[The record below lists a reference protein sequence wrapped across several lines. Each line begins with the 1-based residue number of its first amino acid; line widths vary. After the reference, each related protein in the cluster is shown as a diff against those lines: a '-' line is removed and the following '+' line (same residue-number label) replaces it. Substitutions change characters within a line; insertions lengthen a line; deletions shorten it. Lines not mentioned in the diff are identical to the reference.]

1 MKKIVLFILFSFS
14 LISCEKENGAN
25 LILDNTQYITSPT
38 NCIKQKYVTWNYHT
52 AELIGSG
59 AYFTFKSEIN
69 GTLSLEY
76 NTNSYSASFNIKKN
90 GIMIYESS
98 SDEGLVNIEG
108 ILKGDILKISYS
120 GEYSLYNE
128 YRCRLSDIKIVES
141 NVLNDDEDDFDF

>member
-25 LILDNTQYITSPT
+25 LILDNIQYITSPT
-38 NCIKQKYVTWNYHT
+38 NCIKHKYVTWNYHT
-52 AELIGSG
+52 AKLIGSG

-69 GTLSLEY
+69 GTLSLKY
-76 NTNSYSASFNIKKN
+76 DTGSFASFKIKKN

-98 SDEGLVNIEG
+98 PSEEFVYIEG

-120 GEYSLYNE
+120 GEYSSYNE
-128 YRCRLSDIKIVES
+128 YRCILSDIKIVGS

>member
-38 NCIKQKYVTWNYHT
+38 NCIKHKYVTWNYHT

-69 GTLSLEY
+69 GTLSLKY
-76 NTNSYSASFNIKKN
+76 DTDSYASFKIKKN
-90 GIMIYESS
+90 GIMIYESYPNAKK
-98 SDEGLVNIEG
+98 LVDIEG

-128 YRCRLSDIKIVES
+128 YRCRLGDIKIVES